1 MNTKFH
7 VILLLLSL
15 SIYSQDVVKLKTGIE
30 FNLKIQSNTPESIS
44 FEYSK
49 TGYPAYIAKED
60 IDEIRFENGTVEK
73 IIHPV
78 KTLQENKDTVIR
90 LVNENAMAEK
100 SGRNFVSSF
109 EGDYLRMIVLSGRDN
124 SELNDGLL
132 FDFSKVYEFHENS
145 LRENNRAYINIWL
158 DRIRWPK
165 RKGKDRMDK
174 IKLVIR
180 VDSYEKAELLLSAFK
195 QLNKALNKI

>member
-73 IIHPV
+73 IIHP
-78 KTLQENKDTVIR
+78 
-90 LVNENAMAEK
+90 
-100 SGRNFVSSF
+100 
-109 EGDYLRMIVLSGRDN
+109 
-124 SELNDGLL
+124 
-132 FDFSKVYEFHENS
+132 
-145 LRENNRAYINIWL
+145 
-158 DRIRWPK
+158 
-165 RKGKDRMDK
+165 
-174 IKLVIR
+174 
-180 VDSYEKAELLLSAFK
+180 
-195 QLNKALNKI
+195 